1 MATRVLHLPVFAV
14 SLAVCV
20 ALGWGLAELSG
31 MPLWASITIV
41 TVAVLANGFLA
52 TVEDCSPGGFENP
65 DGTATPRWLIVFG
78 AITKWAGIGLLLL
91 MSAFFAALFDNA
103 PKPATATSAPLLIA
117 MVTAPLLMALW
128 FFNRNRFRWSAWV
141 AAALIVLGILV
152 NVLAE

>member
-1 MATRVLHLPVFAV
+1 MATRVLHQPVFAV

-52 TVEDCSPGGFENP
+52 TVEDYSPGGFENP

-78 AITKWAGIGLLLL
+78 AITKWVGIGLLLL

-103 PKPATATSAPLLIA
+103 PKPVTATSAPLLIA

-128 FFNRNRFRWSAWV
+128 FFNRNRFRWPAWV
-141 AAALIVLGILV
+141 AAALIVLGVLV
-152 NVLAE
+152 NVLAK